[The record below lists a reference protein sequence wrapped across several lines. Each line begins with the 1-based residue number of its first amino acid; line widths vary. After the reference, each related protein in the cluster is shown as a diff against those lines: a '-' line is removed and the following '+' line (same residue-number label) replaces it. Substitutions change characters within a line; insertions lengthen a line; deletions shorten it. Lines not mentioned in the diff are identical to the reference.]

1 MSFEVISNERFEN
14 LIEIKFKN
22 ILDGFNSYNYIELS
36 SKGCINNAEED
47 FIKAIEYF
55 YEINEGNLIIDF
67 YKKNLDEN
75 SIDYIKKNLDDED
88 NIYFDELI
96 ELSNNIDIF
105 YKVNSKKYIKLL
117 TKLCTRELYFITFYF
132 YKDPVTIWGNYNL
145 KFPLF
150 YNEKTN
156 LDCYIKISK
165 INKIY

>member
-1 MSFEVISNERFEN
+1 MSFEIISNERFEN

-88 NIYFDELI
+88 
-96 ELSNNIDIF
+96 
-105 YKVNSKKYIKLL
+105 KKLL
-117 TKLCTRELYFITFYF
+117 
-132 YKDPVTIWGNYNL
+132 
-145 KFPLF
+145 
-150 YNEKTN
+150 EK
-156 LDCYIKISK
+156 IK
-165 INKIY
+165 